1 MSNLKLVARLL
12 LLVAGLGY
20 LLPGLAAPI
29 LTIGAGPITVQIVIG
44 ALAVVLALYFIIK
57 KVP

>member
-1 MSNLKLVARLL
+1 MSIKLIARLL

-29 LTIGAGPITVQIVIG
+29 LTLGVGPITVQLAVG
-44 ALAVVLALYFIIK
+44 ALSVVLALYFIIK

>member
-1 MSNLKLVARLL
+1 MSIKLLARLL
-12 LLVAGLGY
+12 LLVLGLGY
-20 LLPGLAAPI
+20 LLPGVTAPI
-29 LTIGAGPITVQIVIG
+29 LTIGVGPITVQLVIG